1 MLTKKISKIFEDF
14 SIQFEELLFDYE
26 TYEEPLLVNT
36 CSEMQEISKEINFE
50 DLNTFF
56 FNLAL
61 AHLNN
66 TILYARKNLGKEEFS
81 NFFICITTDEDENEI
96 DSFVKEFGSYMFR
109 FFITRKNNKFN
120 FSEEIKKYPIVDI
133 NNYPVMKKTLI
144 DLNLIQ
150 TMDVHLEHWTDKSGD
165 EIKRFFFLYKEDKF

>member
-14 SIQFEELLFDYE
+14 SIQFEELIFDYE

-66 TILYARKNLGKEEFS
+66 TILYARKNLGEKEFS
-81 NFFICITTDEDENEI
+81 NFFICITTNEDENEI

-120 FSEEIKKYPIVDI
+120 FS
-133 NNYPVMKKTLI
+133 
-144 DLNLIQ
+144 
-150 TMDVHLEHWTDKSGD
+150 
-165 EIKRFFFLYKEDKF
+165 

>member
-36 CSEMQEISKEINFE
+36 YSEIQEISKEINFE

-66 TILYARKNLGKEEFS
+66 TILYARKNLGEEEFS
-81 NFFICITTDEDENEI
+81 NFFICITTNEDENEI
-96 DSFVKEFGSYMFR
+96 DSFVKEFGSYMFK
-109 FFITRKNNKFN
+109 FFITRKK
-120 FSEEIKKYPIVDI
+120 
-133 NNYPVMKKTLI
+133 
-144 DLNLIQ
+144 
-150 TMDVHLEHWTDKSGD
+150 
-165 EIKRFFFLYKEDKF
+165 